1 MHKITFISTIHKKIG
16 KCNSDELSVIIKKI
30 NPEVIFLEAIEET
43 YTGYENYLYSTYGVY
58 HKKLEISAIQKY
70 NQIASFQYI
79 PVCENGLSDA
89 FRKKIELVCQNR
101 EQQKLIDNFNHLAA
115 KNGFEFLN
123 SLECVNL
130 QEEMRALE
138 SKIINNHEMDKTVN
152 ADIDAYENSMFK
164 NIYSYSNNNNFNSAI
179 FMCGAAHR
187 KSIIEKIKKYNTLE
201 KININ
206 WVVYGN

>member
-1 MHKITFISTIHKKIG
+1 MHKITFISTIHKDIG